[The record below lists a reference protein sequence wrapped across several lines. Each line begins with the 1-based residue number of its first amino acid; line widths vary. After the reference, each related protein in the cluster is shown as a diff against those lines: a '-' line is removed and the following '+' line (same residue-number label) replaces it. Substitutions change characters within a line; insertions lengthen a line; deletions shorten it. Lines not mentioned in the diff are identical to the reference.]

1 MMTETLEMDGLAFT
15 IRRSDRR
22 RTLGLTVDRAG
33 ELVIHAPFATGDD
46 ELADWAGSKLLWVHR
61 KLALKD
67 ESALKALAP
76 EYVTGETFS
85 YLGRRYRLVL
95 VDEQT
100 AALDFDGTRFLLR
113 RDARP
118 ADAHFRQW
126 YIDAGKEWLARR
138 IDLLRSR
145 TGPAPTRV
153 LVRDLGYRWGSCGRD
168 GALYI
173 NWRVLQLPVRLVDYV
188 LVHELCHLVEP
199 SHNRQFWRSLE
210 RALPDWQDRNAE
222 LHRGTADVFWC
233 APAMRQ

>member
-1 MMTETLEMDGLAFT
+1 MSETLEIGGLAFEV
-15 IRRSDRR
+15 RRSDRR
-22 RTLGLTVDRAG
+22 RTLGLTVDRDG
-33 ELVIHAPFATGDD
+33 ELIMHAPLATSPD
-46 ELADWAGSKLLWVHR
+46 ELAAWAGNKLLWVHR

-67 ESALKALAP
+67 GLTPKALAP

-85 YLGRRYRLVL
+85 YLGRRYRLGL
-95 VDEQT
+95 VDEQK

-118 ADAHFRQW
+118 ADVHFRQW
-126 YIDAGKEWLARR
+126 YIAAGREWLTRR
-138 IDLLRSR
+138 IDLLRLR

-199 SHNRQFWRSLE
+199 NHNQEFWRSLE
-210 RALPDWQDRNAE
+210 RALPDWQDRKAE
-222 LHRGTADVFWC
+222 LHRGTADLFWC

>member
-1 MMTETLEMDGLAFT
+1 
-15 IRRSDRR
+15 
-22 RTLGLTVDRAG
+22 LTVDRG
-33 ELVIHAPFATGDD
+33 GDLVMHAPLATSDD
-46 ELADWAGSKLLWVHR
+46 ELAAWAGTKLLWVHR
-61 KLALKD
+61 KLALKE
-67 ESALKALAP
+67 ESTPKAPAP

-95 VDEQT
+95 VDEQQ
-100 AALDFDGTRFLLR
+100 AALDFDGARFLLR

-126 YIDAGKEWLARR
+126 YITVGKEWLARR
-138 IDLLRSR
+138 IDLLRPR

-199 SHNRQFWRSLE
+199 SHNREFRRSLE
-210 RALPDWQDRNAE
+210 RALPDWQDRKAE
-222 LHRGTADVFWC
+222 LDRSSADVFWC